1 VAVSVMALAYL
12 SGVVGQQNGMLLSF
26 VGLLLLG
33 GLRAWWVVPA
43 GA

>member
-33 GLRAWWVVPA
+33 ALRAWWVVPA